1 MFAPWALLR
10 RMKSWCK
17 IAITILATLCLT
29 EASVAQSRYTL
40 LQRPSKR
47 MEMGLTVGASFVDVS
62 ATEGVSLSPK
72 AGFRGAISMS
82 LEWLQSYALQLELG
96 YAHNKIEAERG
107 ATLYDVKANVMEI
120 PILFS
125 YRGLGIV
132 RFNVGPVLSLSSAG
146 RYSNGRER
154 VEFGNVRS
162 TLGYAAG
169 VGVELTPKVVVDA
182 RLTGNFGRTDNY
194 FEGLEFPLSG
204 MWLTLG
210 IGYMF

>member
-1 MFAPWALLR
+1 
-10 RMKSWCK
+10 
-17 IAITILATLCLT
+17 
-29 EASVAQSRYTL
+29 
-40 LQRPSKR
+40 
-47 MEMGLTVGASFVDVS
+47 
-62 ATEGVSLSPK
+62 
-72 AGFRGAISMS
+72 MS
-82 LEWLQSYALQLELG
+82 LEWQESYALQLELG
-96 YAHNKIEAERG
+96 YAHNKVEAERG

-169 VGVELTPKVVVDA
+169 VGVELTTKLLVDA

-194 FEGLEFPLSG
+194 FEGLEFRSSA

>member
-1 MFAPWALLR
+1 MR
-10 RMKSWCK
+10 SWCK
-17 IAITILATLCLT
+17 IATLFLAALCLT
-29 EASVAQSRYTL
+29 QASVAQSRYTL
-40 LQRPSKR
+40 MQRQSKR
-47 MEMGLTVGASFVDVS
+47 MEMGLSVGASFMDVS
-62 ATEGVSLSPK
+62 ATEGVVMSPK
-72 AGFRGAISMS
+72 VGVRGALSMS
-82 LEWLQSYALQLELG
+82 LEWQESYALQLELG
-96 YAHNKIEAERG
+96 YAHNKVEAERG

-169 VGVELTPKVVVDA
+169 VGVELTPKLHVDA

-194 FEGLEFPLSG
+194 FEGLEFRSSA

>member
-1 MFAPWALLR
+1 
-10 RMKSWCK
+10 
-17 IAITILATLCLT
+17 
-29 EASVAQSRYTL
+29 
-40 LQRPSKR
+40 
-47 MEMGLTVGASFVDVS
+47 MEMGLSVGASFMDVS
-62 ATEGVSLSPK
+62 ATEGVVLSPK
-72 AGFRGAISMS
+72 VGVRGALSMS
-82 LEWLQSYALQLELG
+82 LEWQESYALQLELG
-96 YAHNKIEAERG
+96 YAHNKVEAERG

-169 VGVELTPKVVVDA
+169 VGVELTPKLLVDA

-194 FEGLEFPLSG
+194 FEGMEFRSSA

>member
-1 MFAPWALLR
+1 MR
-10 RMKSWCK
+10 SWCK
-17 IAITILATLCLT
+17 IAILFLAALCLT
-29 EASVAQSRYTL
+29 QASVAQSRYTL
-40 LQRPSKR
+40 MQRQSKR
-47 MEMGLTVGASFVDVS
+47 MEMGLSVGASFMDVS
-62 ATEGVSLSPK
+62 ATEGVVLSPK
-72 AGFRGAISMS
+72 VGVRGTLSMS
-82 LEWLQSYALQLELG
+82 LEWQESYALQLELG
-96 YAHNKIEAERG
+96 YAHNKVEAERG

-169 VGVELTPKVVVDA
+169 VGVELTPKLLVDA

-194 FEGLEFPLSG
+194 FEGLEFRSSA

>member
-1 MFAPWALLR
+1 MR
-10 RMKSWCK
+10 SWCK
-17 IAITILATLCLT
+17 IAILFLAALCLT
-29 EASVAQSRYTL
+29 QASVAQSRYTL
-40 LQRPSKR
+40 MQRQSKR
-47 MEMGLTVGASFVDVS
+47 MEMGLSVGTSFMDVS
-62 ATEGVSLSPK
+62 ATEGVVLSPK
-72 AGFRGAISMS
+72 VGVRGALSMS
-82 LEWLQSYALQLELG
+82 LEWQESYALQLELG
-96 YAHNKIEAERG
+96 YAHNKVEAERG

-169 VGVELTPKVVVDA
+169 VGVELTPKLLVDA

-194 FEGLEFPLSG
+194 FEGLEFRSSA

>member
-1 MFAPWALLR
+1 MR
-10 RMKSWCK
+10 SWCK
-17 IAITILATLCLT
+17 IAILFLAALCLT
-29 EASVAQSRYTL
+29 QASVAQSRYTL
-40 LQRPSKR
+40 MQRQSKR
-47 MEMGLTVGASFVDVS
+47 MEMGLSVGASLMDVS
-62 ATEGVSLSPK
+62 ATEGVVLSPK
-72 AGFRGAISMS
+72 VGVRGALSMS
-82 LEWLQSYALQLELG
+82 LEWQESYALQLELG
-96 YAHNKIEAERG
+96 YAHNKVEAERG

-169 VGVELTPKVVVDA
+169 VGVELSPKLLVDA

-194 FEGLEFPLSG
+194 FEGLEFRSSA

>member
-1 MFAPWALLR
+1 MR
-10 RMKSWCK
+10 SWCK
-17 IAITILATLCLT
+17 IAILFWAVLCLT
-29 EASVAQSRYTL
+29 QASVAQSRYTL
-40 LQRPSKR
+40 MQRQSKR
-47 MEMGLTVGASFVDVS
+47 MEMGLSVGASFMDVS
-62 ATEGVSLSPK
+62 ATEGVVLSPK
-72 AGFRGAISMS
+72 VGVRGALSMS
-82 LEWLQSYALQLELG
+82 LEWQESYALQLELG
-96 YAHNKIEAERG
+96 YAHNKVEAERG

-169 VGVELTPKVVVDA
+169 VGVELSPKLLVDA

-194 FEGLEFPLSG
+194 FEGMEFRSSA

>member
-1 MFAPWALLR
+1 MR
-10 RMKSWCK
+10 SWCK
-17 IAITILATLCLT
+17 IAILFLAALCLT
-29 EASVAQSRYTL
+29 QASVAQSRYTL
-40 LQRPSKR
+40 MQRQSKR
-47 MEMGLTVGASFVDVS
+47 MEMGLSVGASFMDVS
-62 ATEGVSLSPK
+62 ATEGVVLNPK
-72 AGFRGAISMS
+72 VGVRGALSMS
-82 LEWLQSYALQLELG
+82 LEWQQSYALQLELG
-96 YAHNKIEAERG
+96 YAHNKVEAERG

-132 RFNVGPVLSLSSAG
+132 RFNVGPVLSLSSAS

-169 VGVELTPKVVVDA
+169 VGVELTPKLLVDA

-194 FEGLEFPLSG
+194 FEGLEFRSSA

>member
-1 MFAPWALLR
+1 MR
-10 RMKSWCK
+10 SWCK
-17 IAITILATLCLT
+17 IAILFLAALCLT
-29 EASVAQSRYTL
+29 QASVAQSRYTL
-40 LQRPSKR
+40 MQRQSKR
-47 MEMGLTVGASFVDVS
+47 MEMGLSVGASFMDVS
-62 ATEGVSLSPK
+62 ATEGVVLSPK
-72 AGFRGAISMS
+72 VGVRGALSMS
-82 LEWLQSYALQLELG
+82 LEWQESYALQLELG
-96 YAHNKIEAERG
+96 YAHNKVEAERG

-169 VGVELTPKVVVDA
+169 VGVELTPKLLVDA

-194 FEGLEFPLSG
+194 FEGVEFRSSA

>member
-1 MFAPWALLR
+1 MR
-10 RMKSWCK
+10 SWCK
-17 IAITILATLCLT
+17 IAILFLAALCLT
-29 EASVAQSRYTL
+29 QASVAQSRYTL
-40 LQRPSKR
+40 MQRQSKR
-47 MEMGLTVGASFVDVS
+47 MEMGLSVGASFMDIS
-62 ATEGVSLSPK
+62 ATEGVVLSPK
-72 AGFRGAISMS
+72 VGVRGALSMS
-82 LEWLQSYALQLELG
+82 LEWQESYALQLELG
-96 YAHNKIEAERG
+96 YAHNKVEAERG

-169 VGVELTPKVVVDA
+169 VGVELTPKLLVDA

-194 FEGLEFPLSG
+194 FEGLEFRSSA

-210 IGYMF
+210 IGYIF

>member
-1 MFAPWALLR
+1 MR
-10 RMKSWCK
+10 SWCK
-17 IAITILATLCLT
+17 IAILFLAALCLT
-29 EASVAQSRYTL
+29 QASVAQSRYTL
-40 LQRPSKR
+40 MQRQSKR
-47 MEMGLTVGASFVDVS
+47 MEMGLSVGASFMDVS
-62 ATEGVSLSPK
+62 ATEGVVMSPK
-72 AGFRGAISMS
+72 VGVRGALSMS
-82 LEWLQSYALQLELG
+82 LEWQESYALQLELG
-96 YAHNKIEAERG
+96 YAHNKVEAERG

-169 VGVELTPKVVVDA
+169 VGVELTPKLLVDA

-194 FEGLEFPLSG
+194 FEGLEFRSSA

>member
-1 MFAPWALLR
+1 MAA
-10 RMKSWCK
+10 
-17 IAITILATLCLT
+17 LCLT
-29 EASVAQSRYTL
+29 QVSVAQSRYTL
-40 LQRPSKR
+40 MQRQSKR
-47 MEMGLTVGASFVDVS
+47 MEMGLSVGASFMDIS
-62 ATEGVSLSPK
+62 ATEGVVLSPK
-72 AGFRGAISMS
+72 VGVRGALSMS
-82 LEWLQSYALQLELG
+82 LEWQESYALQLELG
-96 YAHNKIEAERG
+96 YAHNKVEAERG
-107 ATLYDVKANVMEI
+107 ATIYDVKANVMEI

-169 VGVELTPKVVVDA
+169 VGVELTPKLLVDA

-194 FEGLEFPLSG
+194 FEGLEFRSSA

>member
-1 MFAPWALLR
+1 MR
-10 RMKSWCK
+10 SWCK
-17 IAITILATLCLT
+17 IAILFWAALCLT
-29 EASVAQSRYTL
+29 QASVAQSRYTL
-40 LQRPSKR
+40 MQRQSKR
-47 MEMGLTVGASFVDVS
+47 MEMGLSVGASFMDVS
-62 ATEGVSLSPK
+62 ATEGVVLSPK
-72 AGFRGAISMS
+72 VGVRGALSMS
-82 LEWLQSYALQLELG
+82 LEWQESYALQLELG
-96 YAHNKIEAERG
+96 YAHNKVEAERG

-169 VGVELTPKVVVDA
+169 VGVELSPKLLVDA

-194 FEGLEFPLSG
+194 FEGFEFRSSG

>member
-1 MFAPWALLR
+1 MR
-10 RMKSWCK
+10 SWCK
-17 IAITILATLCLT
+17 IAILFLAALCLT
-29 EASVAQSRYTL
+29 QTSVAQSRYTFM
-40 LQRPSKR
+40 QRQSKR
-47 MEMGLTVGASFVDVS
+47 MEMGLSVGASFMDVS
-62 ATEGVSLSPK
+62 ATEGVVLSPK
-72 AGFRGAISMS
+72 VGVRGALSMS
-82 LEWLQSYALQLELG
+82 LEWQESYALQLELG
-96 YAHNKIEAERG
+96 YAHNKVEAERG

-169 VGVELTPKVVVDA
+169 VGLELSPKLLVDA

-194 FEGLEFPLSG
+194 FEGLEFRSSA

>member
-1 MFAPWALLR
+1 MR
-10 RMKSWCK
+10 SWCK
-17 IAITILATLCLT
+17 IAILFLAALCLT
-29 EASVAQSRYTL
+29 QASVAQSRYTL
-40 LQRPSKR
+40 MQRQSKR
-47 MEMGLTVGASFVDVS
+47 MEMGLSVGASFMDVS
-62 ATEGVSLSPK
+62 ATEGVVLSPK
-72 AGFRGAISMS
+72 VSVRGALSMS
-82 LEWLQSYALQLELG
+82 LEWQESYALQLELG
-96 YAHNKIEAERG
+96 YAHNKVEAERG

-169 VGVELTPKVVVDA
+169 VGVELTPKLLVDA

-194 FEGLEFPLSG
+194 FEGLEFRSSA

>member
-1 MFAPWALLR
+1 MR
-10 RMKSWCK
+10 SWCK
-17 IAITILATLCLT
+17 IAILFLAALCLT
-29 EASVAQSRYTL
+29 QASVAQSRYTL
-40 LQRPSKR
+40 MQRQSKR
-47 MEMGLTVGASFVDVS
+47 MEMGLSVGASFMDVS
-62 ATEGVSLSPK
+62 ATEGVVLSPK
-72 AGFRGAISMS
+72 MGIKGALSMS
-82 LEWLQSYALQLELG
+82 LEWQESYALQLELG
-96 YAHNKIEAERG
+96 YAHNKVEAERG

-169 VGVELTPKVVVDA
+169 VGVELTPKLLVDA

-194 FEGLEFPLSG
+194 FEGLEFRSSA

>member
-1 MFAPWALLR
+1 MR
-10 RMKSWCK
+10 SWCK
-17 IAITILATLCLT
+17 IAILFFAALCLT
-29 EASVAQSRYTL
+29 QASVAQSRYTL
-40 LQRPSKR
+40 MQRQSKR
-47 MEMGLTVGASFVDVS
+47 MEMGLSVGASFMDIS
-62 ATEGVSLSPK
+62 ATEGVVLSPK
-72 AGFRGAISMS
+72 VGVRGALSMS
-82 LEWLQSYALQLELG
+82 LEWQESYALQLELG
-96 YAHNKIEAERG
+96 YAHNKVEAERG

-169 VGVELTPKVVVDA
+169 VGVELTPKLLVDA

-194 FEGLEFPLSG
+194 FEGLEFRSSA

>member
-1 MFAPWALLR
+1 MR
-10 RMKSWCK
+10 SWCK
-17 IAITILATLCLT
+17 IAILFLAALCLT
-29 EASVAQSRYTL
+29 QASVAQSRYTL
-40 LQRPSKR
+40 MQRQSKR
-47 MEMGLTVGASFVDVS
+47 MEMGLSVGASFMDVS
-62 ATEGVSLSPK
+62 ATEGVVLSPNV
-72 AGFRGAISMS
+72 GVRGALSMS
-82 LEWLQSYALQLELG
+82 LEWQESYALQLELG
-96 YAHNKIEAERG
+96 YAHNKVEAERG

-169 VGVELTPKVVVDA
+169 VGVELTTKLLVDA

-194 FEGLEFPLSG
+194 FEGLEFRSSA

>member
-1 MFAPWALLR
+1 MR
-10 RMKSWCK
+10 SWCK
-17 IAITILATLCLT
+17 IAILFLAALCLT
-29 EASVAQSRYTL
+29 QASVAQSRYTL
-40 LQRPSKR
+40 MQRQSKR
-47 MEMGLTVGASFVDVS
+47 MEMGLSVGASFMDVS
-62 ATEGVSLSPK
+62 ATEGVVLSPK
-72 AGFRGAISMS
+72 VGVRGALSMS
-82 LEWLQSYALQLELG
+82 LEWQESYALQLELG
-96 YAHNKIEAERG
+96 YVHNKVEAERG

-169 VGVELTPKVVVDA
+169 VGVELTPKLLVDA

-194 FEGLEFPLSG
+194 FEGLEFRSSA

>member
-1 MFAPWALLR
+1 MR
-10 RMKSWCK
+10 SWCK
-17 IAITILATLCLT
+17 IAILFLAALCLT
-29 EASVAQSRYTL
+29 QASVAQSRYTL
-40 LQRPSKR
+40 MQRQSKR
-47 MEMGLTVGASFVDVS
+47 MEMGLSVGASFMDVS
-62 ATEGVSLSPK
+62 ATEGVVLSPK
-72 AGFRGAISMS
+72 VGVRGALSMS
-82 LEWLQSYALQLELG
+82 LEWQESYALQLELG
-96 YAHNKIEAERG
+96 YAHNKVEAERG

-169 VGVELTPKVVVDA
+169 VGVELSPKLLVDA

-194 FEGLEFPLSG
+194 FEGLEFRSSG

>member
-1 MFAPWALLR
+1 MR
-10 RMKSWCK
+10 SWCK
-17 IAITILATLCLT
+17 IAILFLAALCLT
-29 EASVAQSRYTL
+29 QASVAQSRYTL
-40 LQRPSKR
+40 MQRQSKR
-47 MEMGLTVGASFVDVS
+47 MEMGLSVGASFMDVS
-62 ATEGVSLSPK
+62 ATEGVVLSPK
-72 AGFRGAISMS
+72 VGVRGALSMS
-82 LEWLQSYALQLELG
+82 LEWQESYALQLELG
-96 YAHNKIEAERG
+96 YAHNKVEAERG

-169 VGVELTPKVVVDA
+169 VGVELTPKLLVDA
-182 RLTGNFGRTDNY
+182 RLMGNFGRTDNY
-194 FEGLEFPLSG
+194 FEGLEFRSSA

>member
-1 MFAPWALLR
+1 MR
-10 RMKSWCK
+10 SWCK
-17 IAITILATLCLT
+17 IAILFLAALCLT
-29 EASVAQSRYTL
+29 QVSVAQSRYTL
-40 LQRPSKR
+40 MQRQSKR
-47 MEMGLTVGASFVDVS
+47 MEMGLSVGASFMDIS
-62 ATEGVSLSPK
+62 ATEGVVLSPK
-72 AGFRGAISMS
+72 VGVRGALSMS
-82 LEWLQSYALQLELG
+82 LEWQESYALQLELG
-96 YAHNKIEAERG
+96 YAHNKVEAERG
-107 ATLYDVKANVMEI
+107 ATIYDVKANVMEI

-169 VGVELTPKVVVDA
+169 VGVELTPKLLVDA

-194 FEGLEFPLSG
+194 FEGLEFRSSA

>member
-1 MFAPWALLR
+1 MR
-10 RMKSWCK
+10 SWCK
-17 IAITILATLCLT
+17 IAILFLAALCLT
-29 EASVAQSRYTL
+29 QASVAQSRYTL
-40 LQRPSKR
+40 MQRQSKR
-47 MEMGLTVGASFVDVS
+47 MEMGLSVGASFMDVS
-62 ATEGVSLSPK
+62 ATEGVVLSPK
-72 AGFRGAISMS
+72 VGVRGALSMS
-82 LEWLQSYALQLELG
+82 LEWQESYALQLELG
-96 YAHNKIEAERG
+96 YAHNKVEAERG

-169 VGVELTPKVVVDA
+169 VGVELTPKLLVDA

-194 FEGLEFPLSG
+194 FEGMEFRSSA

>member
-1 MFAPWALLR
+1 MR
-10 RMKSWCK
+10 SWCK
-17 IAITILATLCLT
+17 IAILFLAALYLT
-29 EASVAQSRYTL
+29 QASVAQSRYTL
-40 LQRPSKR
+40 MQRQSKR
-47 MEMGLTVGASFVDVS
+47 MEMGLSVGASFMDVS
-62 ATEGVSLSPK
+62 ATEGVVLSPK
-72 AGFRGAISMS
+72 VGVRGALSMS
-82 LEWLQSYALQLELG
+82 LEWQESYALQLELG
-96 YAHNKIEAERG
+96 YAYNKVEAERG

-169 VGVELTPKVVVDA
+169 VGVELTPKLLVDA

-194 FEGLEFPLSG
+194 FEGLEFRSSA

>member
-1 MFAPWALLR
+1 MR
-10 RMKSWCK
+10 SWCK
-17 IAITILATLCLT
+17 IAILFLAALCLT
-29 EASVAQSRYTL
+29 QASVAQSRYTL
-40 LQRPSKR
+40 MQRQSKR
-47 MEMGLTVGASFVDVS
+47 MEMGLSVGASFMDVS
-62 ATEGVSLSPK
+62 ATEGVVLSPK
-72 AGFRGAISMS
+72 VGVRGALSMS
-82 LEWLQSYALQLELG
+82 LEWQESYALQLELG
-96 YAHNKIEAERG
+96 YAHNTVEAERG

-169 VGVELTPKVVVDA
+169 VGVELTPKLLVDA

-194 FEGLEFPLSG
+194 FEGLEFRSSA

>member
-1 MFAPWALLR
+1 MR
-10 RMKSWCK
+10 SWCK
-17 IAITILATLCLT
+17 IAILFLAALCLT
-29 EASVAQSRYTL
+29 QASVAQSRYTL
-40 LQRPSKR
+40 MQRQSKR
-47 MEMGLTVGASFVDVS
+47 MEMGLSVGTSFMDVS
-62 ATEGVSLSPK
+62 ATEGVVLSPK
-72 AGFRGAISMS
+72 VGVRGALSMS
-82 LEWLQSYALQLELG
+82 LEWQESYALQLELG
-96 YAHNKIEAERG
+96 YAHNKVEAERG
-107 ATLYDVKANVMEI
+107 ASLYDVKANVMEI

-169 VGVELTPKVVVDA
+169 VGVELTPKLLVDA

-194 FEGLEFPLSG
+194 FEGLEFRSSA

>member
-1 MFAPWALLR
+1 MR
-10 RMKSWCK
+10 SWCK
-17 IAITILATLCLT
+17 IAILFLAALCLT
-29 EASVAQSRYTL
+29 QASVAQSRYTL
-40 LQRPSKR
+40 MQRQSKR
-47 MEMGLTVGASFVDVS
+47 MEMGLSVGASFMDVS
-62 ATEGVSLSPK
+62 ATEGVVLSPK
-72 AGFRGAISMS
+72 VGVRGALSMS
-82 LEWLQSYALQLELG
+82 LEWQQSYALQLELG
-96 YAHNKIEAERG
+96 YAHNKVEAERG
-107 ATLYDVKANVMEI
+107 ASLYDVKANVMEI

-169 VGVELTPKVVVDA
+169 VGVELTPKLLVDA

-194 FEGLEFPLSG
+194 FEGLEFRSSA

>member
-1 MFAPWALLR
+1 MR
-10 RMKSWCK
+10 SWCK
-17 IAITILATLCLT
+17 IAILFLAALCLT
-29 EASVAQSRYTL
+29 EVSVAQSRYTL
-40 LQRPSKR
+40 MQRQSKR
-47 MEMGLTVGASFVDVS
+47 MEMGLSVGASFMDVS
-62 ATEGVSLSPK
+62 ATEGVVMSPK
-72 AGFRGAISMS
+72 VGVRGALSMS
-82 LEWLQSYALQLELG
+82 LEWQESYALQLELG
-96 YAHNKIEAERG
+96 YVHNKVEAERG

-169 VGVELTPKVVVDA
+169 VGVELTPKLLVDA

-194 FEGLEFPLSG
+194 FEGLEFRSSA